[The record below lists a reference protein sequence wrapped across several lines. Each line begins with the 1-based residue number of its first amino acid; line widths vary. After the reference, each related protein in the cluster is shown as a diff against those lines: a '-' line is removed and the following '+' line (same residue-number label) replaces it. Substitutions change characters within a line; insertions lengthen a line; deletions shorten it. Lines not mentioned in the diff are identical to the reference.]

1 MLAPMALLPS
11 CFAALALPRKR
22 SRRAK
27 IAVAGM
33 GALLALP
40 GAWLLVATGGS
51 SRTLAAAILL
61 GGLCL
66 APLVL
71 TSAAFAWSFADLHLG
86 DDRLARQRSLGEA
99 ERR

>member
-22 SRRAK
+22 SRRAT

-33 GALLALP
+33 GAFLALP
-40 GAWLLVATGGS
+40 GALLLVTAGGS
-51 SRTLAAAILL
+51 TRMLAAAILL

-66 APLVL
+66 APLVF
-71 TSAAFAWSFADLHLG
+71 TSAAFAWSFADLRLD